1 MFEGYEELNTQ
12 DVEWMQEVI
21 RTLLAQTFLPE
32 RKYDKK
38 YGRMM
43 PDRMYD
49 FCDRHLEFL
58 TEYFAVAGI
67 KLCQDTELGIIYL
80 EGTDGIGEKLPKLA
94 TIYLLL
100 LKLIYDEKMAA
111 VSSSVNVITTF
122 GELNRKA
129 GEFRL
134 IKGPSS
140 MTEIK
145 RAFAILKKYQMV
157 EFLDVFDEQL
167 ENTRIMIYPCINLV
181 LMRED
186 VNGLLGSF
194 SDEVK
199 DNEVDGQENLEWSS
213 EETLSEN
220 DMTDE
225 ESDIEPEEMNV
236 DEEGETED
244 GTDESG
250 I

>member
-12 DVEWMQEVI
+12 DVERMQEVI
-21 RTLLAQTFLPE
+21 RTLLSQTFLPE

-67 KLCQDTELGIIYL
+67 KLSQDTELGIIYL

-122 GELNRKA
+122 GELNGKA

-145 RAFAILKKYQMV
+145 KAFAILKKYQMV
-157 EFLDVFDEQL
+157 EFLDVFEEQL

-199 DNEVDGQENLEWSS
+199 SDDVAGQENLEWNS
-213 EETLSEN
+213 EEALSEN
-220 DMTDE
+220 KADAD
-225 ESDIEPEEMNV
+225 

>member
-12 DVEWMQEVI
+12 DVERMQEVI

-49 FCDRHLEFL
+49 FSDRHLEFL

-80 EGTDGIGEKLPKLA
+80 EGTDGIGEKLSKLA

-122 GELNRKA
+122 GELNGKA

-140 MTEIK
+140 MNLSFILELLYQLQLAVVTLAPVTERHSQTGKTAINK
-145 RAFAILKKYQMV
+145 RRNTDVPARLAITAVARQHDHVAFITERHSPLHRYGVHDTAIEHRHAVYDDNRT
-157 EFLDVFDEQL
+157 DVRQ
-167 ENTRIMIYPCINLV
+167 TA
-181 LMRED
+181 
-186 VNGLLGSF
+186 
-194 SDEVK
+194 
-199 DNEVDGQENLEWSS
+199 
-213 EETLSEN
+213 
-220 DMTDE
+220 
-225 ESDIEPEEMNV
+225 
-236 DEEGETED
+236 
-244 GTDESG
+244 
-250 I
+250 

>member
-67 KLCQDTELGIIYL
+67 KLCQDTRAWNHLSG
-80 EGTDGIGEKLPKLA
+80 GNRRNREKLPKLA

-100 LKLIYDEKMAA
+100 LKLIYDEKWRRFLP
-111 VSSSVNVITTF
+111 VS
-122 GELNRKA
+122 
-129 GEFRL
+129 
-134 IKGPSS
+134 
-140 MTEIK
+140 M
-145 RAFAILKKYQMV
+145 
-157 EFLDVFDEQL
+157 
-167 ENTRIMIYPCINLV
+167 
-181 LMRED
+181 
-186 VNGLLGSF
+186 
-194 SDEVK
+194 
-199 DNEVDGQENLEWSS
+199 
-213 EETLSEN
+213 
-220 DMTDE
+220 
-225 ESDIEPEEMNV
+225 
-236 DEEGETED
+236 
-244 GTDESG
+244 
-250 I
+250 

>member
-49 FCDRHLEFL
+49 FSDRHLEFL
-58 TEYFAVAGI
+58 TEYFA
-67 KLCQDTELGIIYL
+67 ELGIIYL
-80 EGTDGIGEKLPKLA
+80 EGADGIGEKLPKLA

-122 GELNRKA
+122 GELNGKA

-225 ESDIEPEEMNV
+225 ESDLEPEEMNV